1 MPTWRYWIAP
11 AVWTALIFFI
21 STDLF
26 SAEHTSSLLLRLM
39 NALGLQVANFTL
51 FHAMLRKIGHLSG
64 YAVLG
69 ALLFRAWRATL
80 PTRGWRGGRQPA
92 WRAHWSLL
100 AVANAALVA
109 ALDELHQSFV
119 PSRTASPRD
128 VAIDTLGALFAQYV
142 LLVWLIGRTQRES
155 PRP

>member
-1 MPTWRYWIAP
+1 M
-11 AVWTALIFFI
+11 WTALIFFI

-26 SAEHTSSLLLRLM
+26 SSAHTSTWMLRLM
-39 NALGLQVANFTL
+39 IALRLPLTHFSL
-51 FHAMLRKIGHLSG
+51 IHAMLRKIGHLSG

-80 PTRGWRGGRQPA
+80 PARGWPERRRTQPA
-92 WRAHWSLL
+92 WMARWSLL
-100 AVANAALVA
+100 AVVNAAIVA
-109 ALDELHQSFV
+109 SLDEFHQSFV

-142 LLVWLIGRTQRES
+142 LLVWLIGRTQRS
-155 PRP
+155 PRVTKGPA